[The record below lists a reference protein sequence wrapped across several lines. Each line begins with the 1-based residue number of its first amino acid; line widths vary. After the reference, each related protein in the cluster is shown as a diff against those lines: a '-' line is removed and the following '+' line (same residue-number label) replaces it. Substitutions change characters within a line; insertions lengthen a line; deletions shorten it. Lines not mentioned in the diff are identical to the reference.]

1 MWSAYDEDSG
11 SDDDREVDSDAP
23 DSELEA
29 LLYSQIHYDF
39 GDSRVQDP
47 PGDSKVQDPPLIT
60 IDDEPTVEAKITRV
74 VTPRTGAARCTV
86 DAEQLKGVAKKKR
99 KKPLKRAAAK
109 LNLNSSAPAEVVVLS
124 SDDDVIYFSDDN
136 QHNISLNVLE
146 APKSTATDSDLW
158 HVDAD
163 DRYRADRPS
172 QSFRYH
178 VALAGELCR
187 CCGTRGHSTR
197 SCRGRKTKVCAF
209 CSEGG
214 HNERRCPRRMCSRC
228 YKKGH
233 MVAEC
238 KQTVYPFCDLCRCKG
253 HPSERCPDLWRR
265 YHLTTEDGPIVKGQ
279 FIMKPPEERYC
290 YNCGLQGH
298 FGHQCSQRR
307 LGFRTTPF
315 IVSYKDPHSP
325 PEPPL
330 VARDEKRKKK
340 QAAKKRSRDSLRL
353 KKGRQNG
360 RATPHVESEQQ
371 AAPEPQASRVARKRS
386 RVRPQCQNGQPNGHV
401 GPPDLEQATQGPGAE
416 PGHQA
421 RGPPPMKQEDQHR
434 SEDDAPAAKRRKAG
448 GPKGAAAAARKAAAK
463 RRKKAKRQAARRKSY
478 QGEESAG
485 PMVDR
490 PSFSMPNNWRNSTF
504 SGHH

>member
-29 LLYSQIHYDF
+29 LLYSQIHYDL
-39 GDSRVQDP
+39 
-47 PGDSKVQDPPLIT
+47 GDSKVQDPPPIT
-60 IDDEPTVEAKITRV
+60 IDDEPTVEAKVTRV
-74 VTPRTGAARCTV
+74 VAPRTGAARCTV
-86 DAEQLKGVAKKKR
+86 DAEQLKGVGKKKR
-99 KKPLKRAAAK
+99 KKPLRRAAAK

-146 APKSTATDSDLW
+146 PPKSTATDSDLW

-163 DRYRADRPS
+163 DRYRAERPS

-197 SCRGRKTKVCAF
+197 SCRGRKAKVCAF
-209 CSEGG
+209 CADGG
-214 HNERRCPRRMCSRC
+214 HKERCCPKRMCSRC

-233 MVAEC
+233 VVAEC
-238 KQTVYPFCDLCRCKG
+238 KQTIIPFCFLCRGKG

-265 YHLTTEDGPIVKGQ
+265 YHLTTEDGPIVEAEL
-279 FIMKPPEERYC
+279 IMKPPEERYC
-290 YNCGLQGH
+290 YNCGHQGH

-307 LGFRTTPF
+307 LGFKTTPF
-315 IVSYKDPHSP
+315 IVSYRDPDAP

-330 VARDEKRKKK
+330 VARDKQRKKE
-340 QAAKKRSRDSLRL
+340 QAAKKRNRESSQL

-360 RATPHVESEQQ
+360 RATPHMENEKQ
-371 AAPEPQASRVARKRS
+371 ARAARKRNRFRS
-386 RVRPQCQNGQPNGHV
+386 QCQNGQPNGHV
-401 GPPDLEQATQGPGAE
+401 GPPDLEQAG
-416 PGHQA
+416 
-421 RGPPPMKQEDQHR
+421 GPPPTEQEDQHR
-434 SEDDAPAAKRRKAG
+434 SEDGPPAAKRRKAG
-448 GPKGAAAAARKAAAK
+448 GPKGGTAAARKAAAK
-463 RRKKAKRQAARRKSY
+463 RKKKAKRQAARRKSY

-485 PMVDR
+485 PMFDR
-490 PSFSMPNNWRNSTF
+490 PSFSMPNNWRKNTF
-504 SGHH
+504 SGHY